1 MLNQYI
7 RQSVCVVLALLLFSA
22 CTKQQPAAPPPPEVS
37 VVTITQHAV
46 PNIVEVPGRLQAVRM
61 AEVRARV
68 DGIVQKRTYQEGSDV
83 KEGAELFLIDPRE
96 MQARLSAAEATLQR
110 AEATAANAAQDVER
124 YKGLVAEEAISKQE
138 FDAAVARQRTA
149 EADVSQM
156 RAEVDAARLNLNY
169 TRVTASISG
178 RAGRAQVTEGA
189 LVNAASGTL
198 LTTIEQLDPI
208 YVNFSQSSA
217 ELMAIRREIRA
228 GTLKIPELRRLVV
241 HLQLEDGSQYEPA
254 GHLDFLD
261 LSINENTGTAAV
273 RAEFPN
279 SNRILLPGQFVRAR
293 VEAGVRPG
301 GMSVPQRAVVLSAQ
315 GAQVSVVGADGK
327 VATRPIKVGDLQGG
341 SWVVLSGLK
350 PGERVI
356 VDGLQKIQ
364 PGMSVRVAEAAPAQA
379 QHGSA
384 SAAR

>member
-1 MLNQYI
+1 MMNQCPKGI
-7 RQSVCVVLALLLFSA
+7 LFSALTALLLIA
-22 CTKQQPAAPPPPEVS
+22 CAKQEQAAPPPPEVH
-37 VVTITQHAV
+37 VVTVQPRSV
-46 PNIVEVPGRLQAVRM
+46 RNYVEVPGRLQAVRM

-68 DGIVQKRTYQEGSDV
+68 DGIVQKRLYEEGSDV
-83 KEGAELFLIDPRE
+83 AEGKELFLIDPRQ

-138 FDAAVARQRTA
+138 FDAAVAKLRTA
-149 EADVSQM
+149 QADVSQM
-156 RAEVDAARLNLNY
+156 RAEVAAAGLNLNY
-169 TRVTASISG
+169 TRVTAPIAG

-189 LVNAASGTL
+189 LVSASAGTL

-228 GTLKIPELRRLVV
+228 GTLKVPEFRGFKV
-241 HLQLEDGSQYEPA
+241 HLELEDGTHYDKE

-261 LSINENTGTAAV
+261 LSIDEATGTAAI
-273 RAEFPN
+273 RAEVPN
-279 SNRILLPGQFVRAR
+279 PDRLLLPGQFVRAR

-301 GMSVPQRAVVLSAQ
+301 GMLVPQRAVTLTSQA
-315 GAQVSVVGADGK
+315 AQVMVVGPDGK
-327 VATRPIKVGDLQGG
+327 VAARAIKVGDLQGG

-350 PGERVI
+350 AGERVI
-356 VDGLQKIQ
+356 IDGLQKIQ
-364 PGMSVRVAEAAPAQA
+364 PGMSVRVATAPAKAQPGAAAAAP
-379 QHGSA
+379 
-384 SAAR
+384 

>member
-1 MLNQYI
+1 MLNQCLKGI
-7 RQSVCVVLALLLFSA
+7 LCSALTALLLSA
-22 CTKQQPAAPPPPEVS
+22 CAKEDQAAPQPPEVH
-37 VVTITQHAV
+37 VVTVRPKSVA
-46 PNIVEVPGRLQAVRM
+46 NIVEVPGRLQAVRM

-68 DGIVQKRTYQEGSDV
+68 DGIVQKRTYDEGSDV
-83 KEGAELFLIDPRE
+83 KEDKELFLIDPRE
-96 MQARLSAAEATLQR
+96 MQARLSGAEATLQR

-149 EADVSQM
+149 LADVAQM
-156 RAEVDAARLNLNY
+156 RAEVAAARLNLNY
-169 TRVTASISG
+169 TRVTAPIAG

-189 LVNAASGTL
+189 LVSASAGTL

-228 GTLKIPELRRLVV
+228 GTLKVPEFRRFKV
-241 HLQLEDGSQYEPA
+241 HLELEDGTQYEKE

-261 LSINENTGTAAV
+261 LSIDEATGTAAV

-279 SNRILLPGQFVRAR
+279 PDRLLLPGQFVRAR
-293 VEAGVRPG
+293 VEAGARPG
-301 GMSVPQRAVVLSAQ
+301 GMLVPQRAVILNSQAAEVM
-315 GAQVSVVGADGK
+315 VVGPDGK
-327 VATRPIKVGDLQGG
+327 VAARPIKVGDLQGG

-350 PGERVI
+350 AGERVI
-356 VDGLQKIQ
+356 IDGLQKIQ
-364 PGMSVRVAEAAPAQA
+364 PGMAVRVAAALPAKAQPGAAAAAP
-379 QHGSA
+379 
-384 SAAR
+384 